1 MRMVKVMMLIE
12 VIVMSQIAVLGTQ
25 LLFFDLRQSTE
36 FLLSSVVDPNTLNFL
51 IRIQDFGR
59 IWIRIQGYFTILK
72 DRLFYLKQ
80 YFFNNRIRT
89 KCHLK
94 KCVIRIVNLYLKSY
108 SYPIFTC
115 VDPEPD
121 SS

>member
-1 MRMVKVMMLIE
+1 MMLIE

-59 IWIRIQGYFTILK
+59 IWIRIQGYITILK
-72 DRLFYLKQ
+72 DILFYLKQ
-80 YFFNNRIRT
+80 YFFN
-89 KCHLK
+89 
-94 KCVIRIVNLYLKSY
+94 
-108 SYPIFTC
+108 
-115 VDPEPD
+115 
-121 SS
+121 

>member
-1 MRMVKVMMLIE
+1 MMLIE

-59 IWIRIQGYFTILK
+59 IWIRIQGYITILK
-72 DRLFYLKQ
+72 DILFYLKQ
-80 YFFNNRIRT
+80 YCYGHE
-89 KCHLK
+89 K
-94 KCVIRIVNLYLKSY
+94 
-108 SYPIFTC
+108 YP
-115 VDPEPD
+115 
-121 SS
+121 